1 MSLFTGKSY
10 NTLSYKTGRLETG
23 KIRRIKEF
31 KTFANCS
38 PVCQRRIII
47 GNWEQIKMERNIQY
61 CTYFWYFFLEKNSL
75 CCTQLNNLFSWKCVC
90 FDGSWGGPRQWGRAE
105 WRRAGPKLQ
114 LWPCVDIPG
123 SRTISTEC
131 IVYWLTWFIV
141 CLLFLAS
148 GEQNL

>member
-10 NTLSYKTGRLETG
+10 NTLSYKTGHLETG

-31 KTFANCS
+31 
-38 PVCQRRIII
+38 
-47 GNWEQIKMERNIQY
+47 IQY

-75 CCTQLNNLFSWKCVC
+75 CSTQLNNLFSWKCVC

-114 LWPCVDIPG
+114 LWPCVDIPA

-131 IVYWLTWFIV
+131 IVYWLPWFIV
-141 CLLFLAS
+141 CLLFLQCSFRRAKPLVYLAHFFFFLIP
-148 GEQNL
+148 QC